1 MRIRQASKY
10 SPQIGE
16 VLQSFIPTKFRR
28 IVHIYTQDPVF
39 GRKHLEVQTMTIT
52 TIWKRKM
59 SQKDEVGRFTKQ
71 KKRLRSQ
78 GKDVA
83 TQSILSFQRPIL
95 TRSDLR

>member
-71 KKRLRSQ
+71 KKIKKPRERCGHAEYFKFS
-78 GKDVA
+78 KTYID
-83 TQSILSFQRPIL
+83 
-95 TRSDLR
+95 